1 MHQLKYWCREV
12 THVLTIIAYFASWIV
27 MILALYRQDTPI
39 MSLLGIG
46 LYVVSMLSI
55 VRGGK

>member
-1 MHQLKYWCREV
+1 MNQLKYWRREV
-12 THVLTIIAYFASWIV
+12 THVLAIIAYFTAWIV

-55 VRGGK
+55 VRGG

>member
-1 MHQLKYWCREV
+1 MNQFKYWCREV
-12 THVLTIIAYFASWIV
+12 THVLTTIVYFTAWIV
-27 MILALYRQDTPI
+27 VILALYRQDTPI

-55 VRGGK
+55 TRGEK